1 MLSVTSKPVM
11 LLVNILNVP
20 IVSVTSKPIIMK
32 SVVMV
37 NVVMLIAMVS
47 HRHLIKIECSCQ
59 GRFVS
64 IQVSS
69 LNVYSKFQGNLKL

>member
-1 MLSVTSKPVM
+1 MLSVASKPVM
-11 LLVNILNVP
+11 LPVNILSVP
-20 IVSVTSKPIIMK
+20 IMSVTSKPIITK
-32 SVVMV
+32 SVVVV
-37 NVVMLIAMVS
+37 NVVMLYVMAS
-47 HRHLIKIECSCQ
+47 HRHLIKTECSCQ